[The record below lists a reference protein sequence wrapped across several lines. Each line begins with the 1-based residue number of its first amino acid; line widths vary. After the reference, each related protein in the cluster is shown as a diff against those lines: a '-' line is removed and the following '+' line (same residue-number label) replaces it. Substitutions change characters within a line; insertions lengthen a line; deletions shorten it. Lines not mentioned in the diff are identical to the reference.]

1 MKTTTRNVRLRTR
14 QTRKARAVVIKSG
27 ATESEMRKMNDL
39 RKRGAA
45 AATTTPSER
54 GSRARLRAGSAG
66 RSIVPA
72 SEARREAD
80 VLRRTRTRLRTQE
93 KGRPTGGADR
103 KTSLE

>member
-14 QTRKARAVVIKSG
+14 QTRKSRAVVIKSG
-27 ATESEMRKMNDL
+27 ATEDEMRRMNDF

-45 AATTTPSER
+45 AAPAAT
-54 GSRARLRAGSAG
+54 GSRLRLRARTGATG

-72 SEARREAD
+72 GDAAREAD

-93 KGRPTGGADR
+93 KGRPTRGGDR